1 LLNWLCLFKFPVS
14 GTACEPAVAAFFTRQ
29 IYMEEGELCA
39 KGLGSTQDTRKKS
52 WAFEEGVW
60 RVGD

>member
-1 LLNWLCLFKFPVS
+1 
-14 GTACEPAVAAFFTRQ
+14 
-29 IYMEEGELCA
+29 MEEGELCA